1 MTKEQ
6 MEQVWSRP
14 GVLYPCE
21 IILWG
26 RGGEPGR
33 RVTIRELRAQA
44 RKPAAYDVRS
54 RAFQE
59 IETGRKN

>member
-14 GVLYPCE
+14 GVLNPHE
-21 IILWG
+21 IIVWG

-33 RVTIRELRAQA
+33 RVTICELRAQA
-44 RKPAAYDVRS
+44 RKPAAYGARS
-54 RAFQE
+54 RAPQGRA
-59 IETGRKN
+59 TGRKS